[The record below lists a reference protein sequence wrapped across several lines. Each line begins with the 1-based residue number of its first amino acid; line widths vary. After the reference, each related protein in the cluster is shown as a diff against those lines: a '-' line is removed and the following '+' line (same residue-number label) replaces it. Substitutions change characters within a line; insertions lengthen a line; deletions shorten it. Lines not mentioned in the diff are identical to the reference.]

1 MELAYMV
8 EFGMTPIDALIAGT
22 SRGHDLMGLTEH
34 GVIAD
39 GKVADLLLVQGDPA
53 EDILKAADKRFH
65 VAVLRNGEVA
75 AGALPF

>member
-1 MELAYMV
+1 M
-8 EFGMTPIDALIAGT
+8 GMD
-22 SRGHDLMGLTEH
+22 RH

-39 GKVADLLLVQGDPA
+39 GNAADLLLVQGDPT

-65 VAVLRNGEVA
+65 VAVLRNGELA

>member
-1 MELAYMV
+1 
-8 EFGMTPIDALIAGT
+8 
-22 SRGHDLMGLTEH
+22 MGLERH

-39 GKVADLLLVQGDPA
+39 GNVADLLLVQGDPT

-75 AGALPF
+75 AGALPL

>member
-1 MELAYMV
+1 MV

-34 GVIAD
+34 GAIAD
-39 GKVADLLLVQGDPA
+39 GKVADLLLVQGDPT

-65 VAVLRNGEVA
+65 VAVLRNAELA
-75 AGALPF
+75 AGALPM